1 MSKLSEFSK
10 LKEKRHH
17 LHAMSMAEAQEELAT
32 LRRRLLE
39 LRLQLRRGEVK
50 NNRQFSQT
58 KTDIA
63 RLLGHLGELNR
74 QAWLEEHG
82 LLPAEEAERESP
94 EAEAEPAAPVR
105 RARASRASAP
115 VAEPVATVRTTTA
128 PTTSAPVAEPEAPAA
143 DEAEALEAAEPE
155 AIEPEAVEP
164 EAAESEATDAEDET
178 APESEQA

>member
-164 EAAESEATDAEDET
+164 EAAESEATGAEDET